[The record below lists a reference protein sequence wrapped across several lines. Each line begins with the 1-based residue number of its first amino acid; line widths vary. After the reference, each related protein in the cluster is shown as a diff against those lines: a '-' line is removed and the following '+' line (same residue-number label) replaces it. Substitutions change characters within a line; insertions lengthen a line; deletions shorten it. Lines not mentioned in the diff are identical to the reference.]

1 MKTKI
6 PILFMPFSVVPVHT
20 GEALSNGALS
30 YIVGGII
37 ALLIL
42 GYLIYTLLHPEKF

>member
-1 MKTKI
+1 MKARKFI
-6 PILFMPFSVVPVHT
+6 PTLFFSVVPIQKNAEVST
-20 GEALSNGALS
+20 GPVS
-30 YIVGGII
+30 YLIGGII

>member
-1 MKTKI
+1 MKARNLIST
-6 PILFMPFSVVPVHT
+6 LLFSVVPIQNDAAT
-20 GEALSNGALS
+20 SNGTVS
-30 YIVGGII
+30 YLLGGII

>member
-1 MKTKI
+1 MNAKI
-6 PILFMPFSVVPVHT
+6 LLAF
-20 GEALSNGALS
+20 LSLHSDPNASAGSLG
-30 YIVGGII
+30 YIIGGFV